1 MVNRK
6 VLAFVSLAIVF
17 IFLAVFMAF
26 FVSPSCEDF
35 TCFRKAMEKCD
46 KTKYL
51 NDEPEATWRY
61 EILGSVDNKCD
72 VKVTLLQPKA
82 GELGIEKLIGN
93 DMICS
98 YPKGIAVY
106 PEKDLERCHG
116 RLKEELQ
123 SMVIRRLHRYLI
135 ENLGEVDQSLEF
147 FSDR

>member
-6 VLAFVSLAIVF
+6 VLAFVALAVVF
-17 IFLAVFMAF
+17 IFLAVIMTF
-26 FVSPSCEDF
+26 FVSPSCDDF
-35 TCFRKAMEKCD
+35 TCFRAAMEDCD

-61 EILGSVDNKCD
+61 EILGSSGNECE

-93 DMICS
+93 DMTCS
-98 YPKGIAVY
+98 YPDGIAAY

-135 ENLGEVDQSLEF
+135 ENLGEVDQSLEVF
-147 FSDR
+147 GG